1 MNDFGENV
9 FLSFD
14 IDSICSSYCP
24 GVSCPGFIFHNI
36 LGIVGLTAQEAFDI
50 CFEAGKNP
58 KVKMFDLSEYN
69 PKIEEYRTGKLVSF
83 MFYYFAM
90 GLSLRISQNES
101 K

>member
-1 MNDFGENV
+1 LTV
-9 FLSFD
+9 FVHLIVLEYLVLVLF
-14 IDSICSSYCP
+14 
-24 GVSCPGFIFHNI
+24 FIIF

-90 GLSLRISQNES
+90 GLSLRILQNES